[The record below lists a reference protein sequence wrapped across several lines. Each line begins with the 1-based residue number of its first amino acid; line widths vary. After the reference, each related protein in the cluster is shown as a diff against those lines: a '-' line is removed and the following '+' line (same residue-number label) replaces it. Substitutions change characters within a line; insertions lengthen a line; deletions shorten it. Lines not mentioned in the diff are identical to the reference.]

1 MLKIY
6 LIISLASFGLGA
18 GAVALLKKAKPEEEE
33 IAPPVVVQD
42 QIALEQQE
50 IIKQLTDIDLLSI
63 PCSADYLKENN
74 SLLCREMFCRM
85 MTRGIDAKTAGNEC
99 EEISNIANTREIIKS
114 CSEYYGTAEECH
126 RLFTTRK

>member
-1 MLKIY
+1 MIKYYIAVS
-6 LIISLASFGLGA
+6 IGSMAIGA
-18 GAVALLKKAKPEEEE
+18 GVVLWIKSSKEEEDA
-33 IAPPVVVQD
+33 APPVIVQD
-42 QIALEQQE
+42 QIAEAQQD

-63 PCSADYLKENN
+63 PCSEEYLSENN

-85 MTRGIDAKTAGNEC
+85 MTRGIDSKTGGQEC
-99 EEISNIANTREIIKS
+99 EEISNIANTREIIRA